1 MTTDTIIIT
10 GNVASVPSHYTSRDG
25 VAITRFRLASN
36 LGYFDK
42 KLNKWV
48 ETETNFYSVST
59 YRKLALN
66 AYASLHSGDAVVLSG
81 RLHIRPWQT
90 ADKAGTNVDIDVD
103 WMGHDLT
110 LGTAK
115 WTRASAAA
123 AGASDAAAPGG
134 EPPATTVSW
143 PVAAAPE
150 SGQPPFGSPGIAGA
164 ESDGSSSDPSV
175 RVDDGASVPF

>member
-10 GNVASVPSHYTSRDG
+10 GNVASVPNHYTNREG

-103 WMGHDLT
+103 
-110 LGTAK
+110 
-115 WTRASAAA
+115 
-123 AGASDAAAPGG
+123 
-134 EPPATTVSW
+134 
-143 PVAAAPE
+143 
-150 SGQPPFGSPGIAGA
+150 
-164 ESDGSSSDPSV
+164 
-175 RVDDGASVPF
+175 

>member
-10 GNVASVPSHYTSRDG
+10 GNVASVPNHYTSRDG

-42 KLNKWV
+42 RLNKWV

-66 AYASLHSGDAVVLSG
+66 ALASLHSGDAVVLSG

-110 LGTAK
+110 LGTAR

-123 AGASDAAAPGG
+123 PNDAGAAAG
-134 EPPATTVSW
+134 EPAASAPSW
-143 PVAAAPE
+143 SVPGAPPE
-150 SGQPPFGSPGIAGA
+150 TDQAQFGAEHAGA
-164 ESDGSSSDPSV
+164 DFDGTESEPRV

>member
-10 GNVASVPSHYTSRDG
+10 GNVASAPNHYTSRDG

-42 KLNKWV
+42 RLNKWV

-59 YRKLALN
+59 YRKLAVN
-66 AYASLHSGDAVVLSG
+66 AYASLNSGDAVVLSG

-90 ADKAGTNVDIDVD
+90 ADKAGTNIDIDVD

-110 LGTAK
+110 LGTAR
-115 WTRASAAA
+115 WTRSSAVAAHDQGPA
-123 AGASDAAAPGG
+123 AGEPAEAAHTWSEAAAPPDADQAQFGAGG
-134 EPPATTVSW
+134 TAQADFDS
-143 PVAAAPE
+143 
-150 SGQPPFGSPGIAGA
+150 A
-164 ESDGSSSDPSV
+164 ESQTGL
-175 RVDDGASVPF
+175 RVDDEASVPF

>member
-10 GNVASVPSHYTSRDG
+10 GNVASVPIHYTTRDG

-48 ETETNFYSVST
+48 ETETNFYSAST

-66 AYASLHSGDAVVLSG
+66 AYASLNSGDAVVVSG

-110 LGTAK
+110 LGTAS
-115 WTRASAAA
+115 WTRSSSAAA
-123 AGASDAAAPGG
+123 HAVGAAAG
-134 EPPATTVSW
+134 EP
-143 PVAAAPE
+143 AAAAHAWPE
-150 SGQPPFGSPGIAGA
+150 TVAPADTDQAQFGATGQVQADF
-164 ESDGSSSDPSV
+164 DGTEPERGV
-175 RVDDGASVPF
+175 TVDDGASVPF

>member
-10 GNVASVPSHYTSRDG
+10 GNVASVPNHYTSRDG

-36 LGYFDK
+36 LGHFDK

-66 AYASLHSGDAVVLSG
+66 AYASLNSGDAVVLSG

-90 ADKAGTNVDIDVD
+90 SDKAGTNVDIDVD

-110 LGTAK
+110 LGTAR
-115 WTRASAAA
+115 WTRSS
-123 AGASDAAAPGG
+123 AGAANDAAAVAGV
-134 EPPATTVSW
+134 PATAAQSW
-143 PVAAAPE
+143 SEPAAAPDFDQIRFGTA
-150 SGQPPFGSPGIAGA
+150 GQAQADVDA
-164 ESDGSSSDPSV
+164 ESEPGV

>member
-10 GNVASVPSHYTSRDG
+10 GNVASVPNHYTSRDG

-66 AYASLHSGDAVVLSG
+66 AYASLRSGDAVVLSG

-110 LGTAK
+110 LGTAS
-115 WTRASAAA
+115 WTRVSASALREAGAPSEPAAA
-123 AGASDAAAPGG
+123 AGAWSEPAATPDSDQAQFATATPAVADFDGADPEPG
-134 EPPATTVSW
+134 
-143 PVAAAPE
+143 
-150 SGQPPFGSPGIAGA
+150 
-164 ESDGSSSDPSV
+164 V
-175 RVDDGASVPF
+175 RVDDGAGVPF